1 MKEPKDFKLFGK
13 GAKGLDSPTVD
24 RNGDK
29 SLTATELTKM
39 INANRETLLGSLVST
54 IEWRVLLA
62 LAADT
67 KAIEGGKTVP
77 ALSVAR
83 MKSFYDGTLFYKLAK
98 EYA

>member
-1 MKEPKDFKLFGK
+1 
-13 GAKGLDSPTVD
+13 
-24 RNGDK
+24 
-29 SLTATELTKM
+29 M